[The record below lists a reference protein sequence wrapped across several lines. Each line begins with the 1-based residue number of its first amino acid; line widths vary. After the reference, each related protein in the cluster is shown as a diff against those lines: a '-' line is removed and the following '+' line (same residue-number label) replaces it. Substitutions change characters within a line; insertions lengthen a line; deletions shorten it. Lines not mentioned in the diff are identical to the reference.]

1 MANSA
6 SALKR
11 VRQIVVRTSR
21 NRVVKN
27 NVKEARKALLVA
39 VEGGNKDEAA
49 KALVAVS
56 STADRAA
63 KKNII
68 HRNTAGN
75 IKAKAAARVKAM
87 A

>member
-68 HRNTAGN
+68 NRNTAGN